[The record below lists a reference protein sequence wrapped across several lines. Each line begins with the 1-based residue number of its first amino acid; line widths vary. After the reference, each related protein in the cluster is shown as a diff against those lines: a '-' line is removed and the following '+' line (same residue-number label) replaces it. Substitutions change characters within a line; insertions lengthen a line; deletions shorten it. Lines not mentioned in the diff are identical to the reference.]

1 MASFRYRAVT
11 AAGTTV
17 SGVLDAATSAMA
29 AQHLRAQGHYPL
41 SLREVGADAL
51 RGMLGQELHFRRK
64 PSLRILAALTQE
76 LAALLGAGLELDR
89 ALTILVKLSDIGAL
103 REPFLRVREKV
114 RGGASLAD
122 AMAGDVTFSKFY
134 VGMVRAG
141 EHGGSLEGTLKRL
154 GDYLTRTLAVRES
167 VTSALI
173 YPLLLLV
180 TAGMS
185 IIIILV
191 FVLPQFTPLFAEA
204 GKELPLSTRVVMAI
218 GDGLRDYWWLLLAFV
233 AGVTVLVRAAL
244 SRPEIALRW
253 DRWVLKTPVFGRLV
267 TAIEAER
274 LSRTLGTLLTNG
286 VPLPAALE
294 LAKDAAQNRAVAKAL
309 GDTALSVRQGRS
321 LALLLEQAK
330 IFPSSMIDLVK
341 IGEESGKLDAMLE
354 RQADMD
360 EQRIR
365 NTIDRLLAI
374 LVPAL
379 TVVLGMIVAA
389 LIASLLVAILSV
401 NDLASS

>member
-11 AAGTTV
+11 ATGTTIT
-17 SGVLDAATSAMA
+17 GVMDAATPGVV
-29 AQHLRAQGHYPL
+29 AQQLRAQGHYPL
-41 SLREVGADAL
+41 SMREVRTDAL
-51 RGMLGQELHFRRK
+51 WGLLNRELRIRRK
-64 PSLRILAALTQE
+64 PSLRVLAALTQE

-103 REPFLRVREKV
+103 REPFLGVRAKV

-122 AMAGDVTFSKFY
+122 AMGQDAAFSKFY

-141 EHGGSLEGTLKRL
+141 EHGGALEGTLKRL

-167 VTSALI
+167 VTSALV
-173 YPLLLLV
+173 YPLLLLI
-180 TAGMS
+180 TAGIS

-191 FVLPQFTPLFAEA
+191 FVLPEFEPLFAEA
-204 GKELPLSTRVVMAI
+204 GKQLPLSTRIVMGF
-218 GDGLRDYWWLLLAFV
+218 GDALRDYWWLLLGLV
-233 AGVTVLVRAAL
+233 AGAIALARVAL
-244 SRPEIALRW
+244 SKPDVALRW
-253 DRWVLKTPVFGRLV
+253 DRWILRIPVFGRLIA
-267 TAIEAER
+267 AIEAER

-309 GDTALSVRQGRS
+309 GDTAISVREGRS
-321 LALLLEQAK
+321 LAAQLAQAQV
-330 IFPSSMIDLVK
+330 FPPAMIDLVK

-354 RQADMD
+354 RQADLD

-379 TVVLGMIVAA
+379 TIVLGMIVAG
-389 LIASLLVAILSV
+389 LIASLLVAILSI
-401 NDLASS
+401 NDLAIQ